1 MLGAT
6 NVQLTFD
13 LFEWVVVGKIIIN
26 FDIHSES
33 AETKKFMIS
42 VHRSIAMWKWSC
54 AEKPDIFRGA
64 AELQEI
70 FLALGTFTN
79 KIYNKYTSSVMISVC
94 DADKFNANSP

>member
-13 LFEWVVVGKIIIN
+13 LFEWVVVGEIIIN

-33 AETKKFMIS
+33 AETEQFMIS
-42 VHRSIAMWKWSC
+42 VYRSIAMWKWSC

-79 KIYNKYTSSVMISVC
+79 KIYKYTSSVMISVC